1 MYKEIPLLRERVMY
15 RLNQN
20 QEIVRLLLKLKEI
33 EDDYPVRLFSYRR
46 TSFVMLL
53 ARKPAPLSVS
63 DLKRNS
69 NSTHFFFKA

>member
-1 MYKEIPLLRERVMY
+1 MY

-53 ARKPAPLSVS
+53 SRYIGALVR
-63 DLKRNS
+63 
-69 NSTHFFFKA
+69 F